1 MVRSQEQGKEVQTDF
16 ARELGLPS
24 GATVVNSRVWF
35 QDRLDLRAVFVEQ
48 TPFYTYSTL
57 DTVEH
62 RFCAAQLVE
71 ADLASFKEVCQ
82 AFDISPRTLSRVRRQ
97 LRTEGIAGLVPGT
110 RGPKTRRADTHAAIP
125 VIVHLYQSG
134 QSVSQIAS
142 QVGLSI
148 STIRRVLKDQGIEL
162 RGRAVSGQRSFLAEA
177 SVDEHTETREQKPQD
192 RTPAAESPSPT
203 LVSASDPMSEET
215 PLPDESCVAIETAA
229 DMVLPTVSGMDEES
243 SDELTA
249 KQISSGDGI
258 RETDPHPVEAT
269 SIPYASPLD
278 QFCAMFGLIEEA
290 PVEFRSASRVPHAGV
305 LLGLALLEDT
315 HLLSEAR
322 AVYGGLKRGWYGL
335 RSLLW
340 TLVVMAL
347 LRIRRPEQ
355 IKNYD
360 PAGLGCVLGLPRA
373 AEVKTIRRKLSEV
386 TERGQAAEWHRRL
399 ATLRA
404 HSDPSQLAT
413 LYVDGHVR
421 VYRGRHRLGKVYV
434 SRTKSVARGETDYWL
449 HMANGQPLL
458 VIHDPSHETFT
469 DVLLKQVVPEIRRLT
484 GDRRVRIVF
493 DREGWSKELFHGLLD
508 ANIDF
513 VTYRKGSYEP
523 LLENEFT
530 TVTYER
536 EGQTV
541 SYELAE
547 SIFESEGW
555 PPLRLIAKKKK
566 NGSQTH
572 ILATGRLT
580 WEAHGKSV
588 EELADYVDPPA
599 AEIAYT
605 MFGRWCQENW
615 FKYMMEEYALDVLVD
630 YDVEADDPDRLVMN
644 PAWRQLD
651 RQVKKARQQHQRAAA
666 KYTNLT
672 AKQHEASQAGECQDQ
687 CGKCLTCRQRNQ
699 LAEVER
705 CARVLEDLQRQRQAT
720 PKEARLGDVDDR
732 DPVKLSYERKLFTD
746 TVKLCAYDI
755 ETRLFAML
763 AGAFGRREFEGRTL
777 IRDSL
782 RASGDLCVKGGILEV
797 HLEQLSTPRY
807 TEALQT
813 LCTEINALA
822 PKLPETSTGLRFY
835 IKPRPVGE

>member
-1 MVRSQEQGKEVQTDF
+1 MSQTQLGF
-16 ARELGLPS
+16 AGATGLPQ
-24 GATVVNSRVWF
+24 GAVAVNRRVWF
-35 QDRLDLRAVFVEQ
+35 RDFHGNRAVFVDQ
-48 TPFYTYSTL
+48 TAFYCYPLADNTL
-57 DTVEH
+57 H
-62 RFCAAQLVE
+62 RFCAVQLVE
-71 ADLASFKEVCQ
+71 AGVASVQQVCQ
-82 AFDISPRTLSRVRRQ
+82 AFDFRPRSFSRMRSRFRQ
-97 LRTEGIAGLVPGT
+97 EGIDGLVLKKVGRKSKQTPRLAAGIVELYREGNST
-110 RGPKTRRADTHAAIP
+110 RAIAD
-125 VIVHLYQSG
+125 
-134 QSVSQIAS
+134 
-142 QVGLSI
+142 QVGFSEA
-148 STIRRVLKDQGIEL
+148 TVRRVLKDQGVEL
-162 RGRAVSGQRSFLAEA
+162 RSPWDRHQPLFSTEHEPVESEHEEGSPA
-177 SVDEHTETREQKPQD
+177 SKA
-192 RTPAAESPSPT
+192 PAPT
-203 LVSASDPMSEET
+203 SISLSDPMPEET
-215 PLPDESCVAIETAA
+215 PLPGESCDATEPAA

-249 KQISSGDGI
+249 KQVSSEDGVS
-258 RETDPHPVEAT
+258 ETDPYPVEAT

-278 QFCAMFGLIEEA
+278 RFCAMFGFIDEA
-290 PVEFRSASRVPHAGV
+290 PVEFQSASQVPHAGV

-322 AVYGGLKRGWYGL
+322 AVYGGLKKGWYGL

-360 PAGLGCVLGLPRA
+360 PASLGCVLGLPRA
-373 AEVKTIRRKLSEV
+373 AEVKTIRRKFDEIAQ
-386 TERGQAAEWHRRL
+386 RGQAAEWHRRL
-399 ATLRA
+399 ATVRA

-421 VYRGRHRLGKVYV
+421 VYRGGHRLGKVYV

-458 VIHDPSHETFT
+458 VIHDPVNETFT
-469 DVLLKQVVPEIRRLT
+469 DVLLKQVVPEIRRLI
-484 GDRRVRIVF
+484 GDRRVRIAF

-508 ANIDF
+508 ANLDF
-513 VTYRKGSYEP
+513 VTYRKGPYEP
-523 LLENEFT
+523 LAENEFT

-547 SIFESEGW
+547 STFESEGW
-555 PPLRLIAKKKK
+555 PELRLIAKKKK
-566 NGSQTH
+566 NGGQTH

-605 MFGRWCQENW
+605 IFGRWCQENW
-615 FKYMMEEYALDVLVD
+615 FKYMMQEYALDVLVD

-644 PAWRQLD
+644 PAWRELD
-651 RQVKKARQQHQRAAA
+651 RQVKKSRQQHQRAAA
-666 KYTNLT
+666 KYTNLM
-672 AKQHEASQAGECQDQ
+672 AKQQKASKDGECGDQ
-687 CGKCLTCRQRNQ
+687 CGKCLTCRQQRQ
-699 LAEVER
+699 QAEVER
-705 CARVLEDLQRQRQAT
+705 CARVLEDIQRQRQAT
-720 PKEARLGDVDDR
+720 PKEARLGDVADR

-755 ETRLFAML
+755 ETRLFGML
-763 AGAFGRREFEGRTL
+763 AGAFVRREFEGRSL

-782 RASGDLCVKGGILEV
+782 RASGDLRVKGDVVEV

-813 LCTEINALA
+813 LCAEINALA
-822 PKLPETSTGLRFY
+822 PKLPETSIGLRFY
-835 IKPRPVGE
+835 VKPRPVGE